1 VTLSNSYR
9 IAPLDQV
16 GWLAAESV
24 SFRDRIADVARWCS
38 FFAGQVIYHA
48 GDPSDGLYGLASGG
62 LEVAFPLV
70 AEEPVVIYRA
80 EIGFWI
86 GDAAELSERPRLVS
100 ISAATD
106 CRLLHIPS
114 RAIAALL
121 KEQPEYWR
129 SFYRLSLLTMATT
142 VTLLSETLALSTRAR
157 VCRRLLQL
165 TENSSEVRISQEEF
179 AKLLGVARTT
189 MKGCLADLENR
200 AAIRVEYRKIIVMDR
215 SILAAFRDEQ

>member
-1 VTLSNSYR
+1 MSKHHR

-16 GWLAAESV
+16 GWLAVEPEAFKDWIAEV
-24 SFRDRIADVARWCS
+24 GRWCS
-38 FFAGQVIYHA
+38 FLTGQVIYHA

-100 ISAATD
+100 ISAASD
-106 CRLLHIPS
+106 SRLLHIPS
-114 RAIAALL
+114 RAVAALL

-129 SFYRLSLLTMATT
+129 SFYRLNLLTMATT
-142 VTLLSETLALSTRAR
+142 VTLLSETLALSIRAR

-165 TENSSEVRISQEEF
+165 TEGSSEVKISQEEF
-179 AKLLGVARTT
+179 AKLLAVARTT
-189 MKGCLADLENR
+189 MKGCLADLEHR
-200 AAIRVEYRKIIVMDR
+200 GAIRVEYRKIVVIDR
-215 SILAAFRDEQ
+215 SILVAFRDEQ